1 MVAGGEDMY
10 VKVGKEVEELLR
22 ELVKEYERVGEV
34 MRKLKE
40 YWDTGKKN
48 IYKTLEISLGND
60 TFEHVIMCNG
70 KQAEV
75 FMIPEIHNLRK
86 EDAGTA
92 KEKVVVASTVINAIL
107 EDIEKIHLLARRI
120 LQIVE
125 EARYS

>member
-1 MVAGGEDMY
+1 MVAGGDMY
-10 VKVGKEVEELLR
+10 VKVEKEVEELLR

-40 YWDTGKKN
+40 YWDTGKRS
-48 IYKTLEISLGND
+48 IYKTLELSLGD
-60 TFEHVIMCNG
+60 GEFKHVIMCNG

-120 LQIVE
+120 PQIVE